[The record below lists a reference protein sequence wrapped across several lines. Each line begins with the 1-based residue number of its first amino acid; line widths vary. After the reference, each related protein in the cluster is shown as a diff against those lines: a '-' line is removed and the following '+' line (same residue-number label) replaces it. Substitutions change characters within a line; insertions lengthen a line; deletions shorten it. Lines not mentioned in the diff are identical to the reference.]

1 VTWRLVLERQAEA
14 EIALAAEWYG
24 QRDVGI
30 RDAFMAA
37 TAASLTAIESNPLQY
52 QRVRGEIRRAMIGR
66 FPYALLYSV
75 SGNDVVVTVCFHCQ
89 HDPRYWQNRVRG

>member
-1 VTWRLVLERQAEA
+1 VTWRLVLEHQAEA

-24 QRDVGI
+24 QRDVEI

-37 TAASLTAIESNPLQY
+37 TAASLTAIEMNPLQY
-52 QRVRGEIRRAMIGR
+52 QQVRGEIRRAMIGR

-75 SGNDVVVTVCFHCQ
+75 VGDDVVVTVCFHCRR
-89 HDPRYWQNRVRG
+89 DPRHWQDRVSE